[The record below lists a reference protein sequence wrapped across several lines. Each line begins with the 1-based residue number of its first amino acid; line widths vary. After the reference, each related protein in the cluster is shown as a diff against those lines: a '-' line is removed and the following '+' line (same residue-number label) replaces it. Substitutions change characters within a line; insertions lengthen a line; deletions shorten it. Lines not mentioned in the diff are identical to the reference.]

1 MVPVDGLQVL
11 EVKNGDTLPRPRDGV
26 LVGDALCRPSST
38 NNPPASVLFP
48 PSESTFGDAATLVLE
63 STALLHFF
71 FWFWFCF
78 WFAFVVQFFFILHFS
93 ILVFLL
99 LFHHG
104 EIVKATRSR
113 QKGWWWW

>member
-1 MVPVDGLQVL
+1 MGPVDGLQVL

-63 STALLHFF
+63 HSPPPFF
-71 FWFWFCF
+71 FFVLVLFLVCFCRSVLF
-78 WFAFVVQFFFILHFS
+78 HSSLFHSCFFIAFS
-93 ILVFLL
+93 
-99 LFHHG
+99 
-104 EIVKATRSR
+104 S
-113 QKGWWWW
+113 W